1 MKNFKSFVQLDEL
14 LGVKPKAKK
23 EHDFVHSTYLAQVK
37 DPADLEKTGPE
48 EIGPKDTKSGQ
59 GKRPADRLDN
69 KQEFGEEQS
78 HQAKTTMKHISKP
91 TSGEKK
97 AAKDIKPGVAGYR
110 DRVAMLKS
118 AQARGAL
125 KKEDVE
131 QVDELKKSTLQ
142 SYYKKS
148 AEDEVK
154 KGYERSYHDGDTSD
168 HAKAEKQR
176 LDHEME
182 KRRAGQYS
190 VTHRLGSKETNK
202 MDKEMG
208 HTVKVKPNQISPN
221 KKKYSEE
228 TELDEA
234 DFTKQQTKMAHTIGK
249 EFEKKG
255 VGDESKGGP
264 FAVAS
269 AMVRDKPEAA
279 KKAYDTIKAKMKNEE
294 HQDALMALYDE
305 LNETNQEVF
314 MDQLE
319 NNPDKLLEFALN
331 KYEV

>member
-1 MKNFKSFVQLDEL
+1 MKNFKSFVQIDEL

-69 KQEFGEEQS
+69 KQEFGEAT
-78 HQAKTTMKHISKP
+78 HQAKTTMKHVSNP
-91 TSGEKK
+91 TAGEKK
-97 AAKDIKPGVAGYR
+97 AAKDIKPGIKGYR

-118 AQARGAL
+118 AEARGAL
-125 KKEDVE
+125 KK
-131 QVDELKKSTLQ
+131 
-142 SYYKKS
+142 
-148 AEDEVK
+148 
-154 KGYERSYHDGDTSD
+154 
-168 HAKAEKQR
+168 
-176 LDHEME
+176 
-182 KRRAGQYS
+182 
-190 VTHRLGSKETNK
+190 
-202 MDKEMG
+202 
-208 HTVKVKPNQISPN
+208 
-221 KKKYSEE
+221 EE

-255 VGDESKGGP
+255 VGDEAKGGP

-279 KKAYDTIKAKMKNEE
+279 KKAYATIKSKMKNEE
-294 HQDALMALYDE
+294 HQDILMALYDE
-305 LNETNQEVF
+305 LNEANQEIF
-314 MDQLE
+314 LDQLE
-319 NNPDKLLEFALN
+319 KNPEKLLEFAL
-331 KYEV
+331 KKHEE